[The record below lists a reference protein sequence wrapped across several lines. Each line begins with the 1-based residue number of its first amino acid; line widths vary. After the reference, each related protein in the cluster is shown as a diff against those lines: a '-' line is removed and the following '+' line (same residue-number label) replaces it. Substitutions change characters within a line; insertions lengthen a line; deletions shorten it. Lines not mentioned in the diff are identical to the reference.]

1 MKRLR
6 KQINETFFNPVIH
19 FLPLIVFMVVNDF
32 WDLKTAWVAT
42 LPVIFVLF
50 IYIFFFYRK
59 IVQWFVFSV
68 FVVFVVGS
76 VISFFPVEKL
86 PSRIGD
92 VALESA
98 VLIFFILSLIFR
110 KPVETMLNQR
120 KSKLPPM
127 VNNLNEM
134 FRMLWMLGAVI
145 FIYIHAYLLTA
156 SLQVSNLDY
165 TLKFIHDAYLVLF
178 LFVVF
183 YELIRVTLI
192 RVKLLREEWW
202 PILNE
207 KGKMIGSIH
216 NKTSLSDPTKYIHPI
231 IRVMLIEDNR
241 IFLQKRCQ
249 QDLVY
254 PGYWDTA
261 LSNHVKANETVE
273 QCISRTANER
283 YGIKEL
289 KPIFLSNYMHETDVE
304 YHYAFLFVACKL
316 PELEHNK
323 DYIDHAKWWTVQQIE
338 DNLSTDIFTEN
349 FLSEFELVKRSG
361 LLDTGRCDCECRLKE
376 TIQNSAFLS

>member
-1 MKRLR
+1 
-6 KQINETFFNPVIH
+6 
-19 FLPLIVFMVVNDF
+19 
-32 WDLKTAWVAT
+32 
-42 LPVIFVLF
+42 
-50 IYIFFFYRK
+50 
-59 IVQWFVFSV
+59 
-68 FVVFVVGS
+68 
-76 VISFFPVEKL
+76 
-86 PSRIGD
+86 
-92 VALESA
+92 
-98 VLIFFILSLIFR
+98 
-110 KPVETMLNQR
+110 
-120 KSKLPPM
+120 M

-145 FIYIHAYLLTA
+145 FVYIHIYLITA
-156 SLQVSNLDY
+156 SLPIPNLEY
-165 TLKFIHDAYLVLF
+165 TLQFIHDAYLVLF

-192 RVKLLREEWW
+192 RVKLFREEWW

-261 LSNHVKANETVE
+261 LSNHVKVNETVE

-283 YGIKEL
+283 YGIKDL
-289 KPIFLSNYMHETDVE
+289 KPIFLSNYMHETDFE

>member
-50 IYIFFFYRK
+50 LYIYFFYRK

-145 FIYIHAYLLTA
+145 FIYIHAYLVTA

-165 TLKFIHDAYLVLF
+165 TLRFIHDAYLVLF

-231 IRVMLIEDNR
+231 IRVMLIENNR
-241 IFLQKRCQ
+241 IFLQKRSQ

-261 LSNHVKANETVE
+261 LSNHVKVNETVE

-316 PELEHNK
+316 PDLEHNK
-323 DYIDHAKWWTVQQIE
+323 EYIDHAKWWTVQQIE
-338 DNLSTDIFTEN
+338 DNLTTDIFTDN

-361 LLDTGRCDCECRLKE
+361 LLESGKCECDCRLKE
-376 TIQNSAFLS
+376 AVLNGSF

>member
-42 LPVIFVLF
+42 LPVVFILF
-50 IYIFFFYRK
+50 LYIFFFYRK

-76 VISFFPVEKL
+76 FISFFPVEKL
-86 PSRIGD
+86 PFPIGD

-145 FIYIHAYLLTA
+145 FVYIHIYLITA
-156 SLQVSNLDY
+156 SLPIPNLEY
-165 TLKFIHDAYLVLF
+165 TLQFIHDAYLVLF

-261 LSNHVKANETVE
+261 LSNHVKVNETVE

-283 YGIKEL
+283 YGIKDL
-289 KPIFLSNYMHETDVE
+289 KPIFLSNYMHETDFE

-361 LLDTGRCDCECRLKE
+361 LLDTGRCDCECRLKK

>member
-50 IYIFFFYRK
+50 LYIYFFYRK

-110 KPVETMLNQR
+110 SYIEAMLNRR

-145 FIYIHAYLLTA
+145 FIYIHAYLVTA

-165 TLKFIHDAYLVLF
+165 TLRFIHDAYLVLF

-192 RVKLLREEWW
+192 RVKLFREEWW

-231 IRVMLIEDNR
+231 IRVMLIENNR
-241 IFLQKRCQ
+241 IFLQKRSQ

-261 LSNHVKANETVE
+261 LSNHVKVNETVE
-273 QCISRTANER
+273 QCVSRTANER

-316 PELEHNK
+316 PDLEHNK
-323 DYIDHAKWWTVQQIE
+323 EYIDHAKWWTVQQIE
-338 DNLSTDIFTEN
+338 DNLTTDIFTDN

-361 LLDTGRCDCECRLKE
+361 LLESGKCECDCRLKE
-376 TIQNSAFLS
+376 AVLNGSF

>member
-32 WDLKTAWVAT
+32 WDLKTAWIAT
-42 LPVIFVLF
+42 LPVIVILF
-50 IYIFFFYRK
+50 LYIYFFYRK

-110 KPVETMLNQR
+110 SYIEAMLNRR

-156 SLQVSNLDY
+156 SLQVSNLEY

-192 RVKLLREEWW
+192 RVKLFREEWW

-261 LSNHVKANETVE
+261 LSNHVKVNETVE

-283 YGIKEL
+283 YGIKDL
-289 KPIFLSNYMHETDVE
+289 KPIFLSNYMHETDFE

>member
-32 WDLKTAWVAT
+32 WDLKTAWIAT
-42 LPVIFVLF
+42 LPVIFILF
-50 IYIFFFYRK
+50 LYIYFFYRK

-145 FIYIHAYLLTA
+145 FIYIHAYLVTA

-165 TLKFIHDAYLVLF
+165 TLRFIHDAYLVLF

-192 RVKLLREEWW
+192 RVKLFREEWW

-231 IRVMLIEDNR
+231 IRVMLIENNR
-241 IFLQKRCQ
+241 IFLQKRSQ

-261 LSNHVKANETVE
+261 LSNHVKVNETVE

-316 PELEHNK
+316 PDLEHNK
-323 DYIDHAKWWTVQQIE
+323 EYIDHAKWWTVQQIE
-338 DNLSTDIFTEN
+338 DNLTTDIFTDN

-361 LLDTGRCDCECRLKE
+361 LLESGKCECDCRLKE
-376 TIQNSAFLS
+376 AVLNGSF

>member
-50 IYIFFFYRK
+50 LYIFFFYRK

-110 KPVETMLNQR
+110 SYIEAMLNRR

-145 FIYIHAYLLTA
+145 FIYIHAYLVTA

-192 RVKLLREEWW
+192 RVKLFREEWW

-231 IRVMLIEDNR
+231 IRVMLIENNR
-241 IFLQKRCQ
+241 IFLQKRSQ

-261 LSNHVKANETVE
+261 LSNHVKVNETVE

-316 PELEHNK
+316 PDLEHNK
-323 DYIDHAKWWTVQQIE
+323 EYIDHAKWWTVQQIE
-338 DNLSTDIFTEN
+338 DNLTTDIFTDN

-361 LLDTGRCDCECRLKE
+361 LLESGKCECDCRLKE
-376 TIQNSAFLS
+376 AVLNGSF

>member
-145 FIYIHAYLLTA
+145 FIYIHAYLVTA

-165 TLKFIHDAYLVLF
+165 TLRFIHDAYLVLF

-192 RVKLLREEWW
+192 RVKLFREEWW

-231 IRVMLIEDNR
+231 IRVMLIENNR

-261 LSNHVKANETVE
+261 LSNHVKVNETVE
-273 QCISRTANER
+273 QCVSRTANER

-316 PELEHNK
+316 PDLEHNK
-323 DYIDHAKWWTVQQIE
+323 EYIDHAKWWTVQQIE
-338 DNLSTDIFTEN
+338 DNLTTDIFTDN

-361 LLDTGRCDCECRLKE
+361 LLESGKCECDCRLKE
-376 TIQNSAFLS
+376 AVLNGSF

>member
-32 WDLKTAWVAT
+32 WDLKTAWIAT
-42 LPVIFVLF
+42 LPVIFILF
-50 IYIFFFYRK
+50 LYIYFFYRK

-110 KPVETMLNQR
+110 SCIEAMLNRR

-192 RVKLLREEWW
+192 RVKLFREEWW

-261 LSNHVKANETVE
+261 LSNHVKVNETVE

-283 YGIKEL
+283 YGIKDL
-289 KPIFLSNYMHETDVE
+289 KPIFLSNYMHETDFE

>member
-32 WDLKTAWVAT
+32 WDLKTAWIAT
-42 LPVIFVLF
+42 LPVIVILF
-50 IYIFFFYRK
+50 LYIYFFYRK

-110 KPVETMLNQR
+110 SYIEAMLNRR

-192 RVKLLREEWW
+192 RVKLFREEWW

-231 IRVMLIEDNR
+231 IRVMLIENNR

-261 LSNHVKANETVE
+261 LSNHVKVNETVE
-273 QCISRTANER
+273 QCVSRTANER

-316 PELEHNK
+316 PDLEHNK
-323 DYIDHAKWWTVQQIE
+323 EYIDHAKWWTVQQIE
-338 DNLSTDIFTEN
+338 DNLTTDIFTDN

-361 LLDTGRCDCECRLKE
+361 LLESGKCECDCRLKE
-376 TIQNSAFLS
+376 AVLNGSF

>member
-32 WDLKTAWVAT
+32 WDLKAAWVAT
-42 LPVIFVLF
+42 LPVVFILF
-50 IYIFFFYRK
+50 LYIFFFYRK

-76 VISFFPVEKL
+76 FISFFPVEKL
-86 PSRIGD
+86 PFPIGD

-110 KPVETMLNQR
+110 SYIEAMLNRR

-134 FRMLWMLGAVI
+134 FRMLWMFGAVI
-145 FIYIHAYLLTA
+145 FIYIHAYLLAA
-156 SLQVSNLDY
+156 SLQVSNLEY

-192 RVKLLREEWW
+192 RVKLFREEWW

-261 LSNHVKANETVE
+261 LSNHVKVNETVE

-283 YGIKEL
+283 YGIKDL
-289 KPIFLSNYMHETDVE
+289 KPIFLSNYMHETDFE

>member
-1 MKRLR
+1 
-6 KQINETFFNPVIH
+6 
-19 FLPLIVFMVVNDF
+19 
-32 WDLKTAWVAT
+32 
-42 LPVIFVLF
+42 
-50 IYIFFFYRK
+50 
-59 IVQWFVFSV
+59 
-68 FVVFVVGS
+68 
-76 VISFFPVEKL
+76 
-86 PSRIGD
+86 
-92 VALESA
+92 
-98 VLIFFILSLIFR
+98 
-110 KPVETMLNQR
+110 
-120 KSKLPPM
+120 M

-145 FIYIHAYLLTA
+145 FIYIHAYLLAA
-156 SLQVSNLDY
+156 SLQVSNLEY

-261 LSNHVKANETVE
+261 LSNHVKVNETVE

-283 YGIKEL
+283 YGIKDL
-289 KPIFLSNYMHETDVE
+289 KPIFLSNYMHETDFE

>member
-32 WDLKTAWVAT
+32 WDLKTAWLAT
-42 LPVIFVLF
+42 LPVIVILF
-50 IYIFFFYRK
+50 LYIYFLYRK

-76 VISFFPVEKL
+76 VISFLPVEKL
-86 PSRIGD
+86 PSRLGD
-92 VALESA
+92 VALESV

-110 KPVETMLNQR
+110 SYIEAMLNRR

-145 FIYIHAYLLTA
+145 FIYIHAYLIAA

-192 RVKLLREEWW
+192 RVKLFREEWW

-231 IRVMLIEDNR
+231 IRVMLIENNR
-241 IFLQKRCQ
+241 IFLQKRSQ

-261 LSNHVKANETVE
+261 LSNHVKVNETVE

-316 PELEHNK
+316 PDLEHNK
-323 DYIDHAKWWTVQQIE
+323 EYIDHAKWWTVQQIE
-338 DNLSTDIFTEN
+338 DNLTTDIFTDN

-361 LLDTGRCDCECRLKE
+361 LLESGKCECDCRLKE
-376 TIQNSAFLS
+376 AVLNGSF

>member
-42 LPVIFVLF
+42 LPVVFILF
-50 IYIFFFYRK
+50 LYIFFFYRK

-76 VISFFPVEKL
+76 FISFFPVEKL
-86 PSRIGD
+86 PFPIGD

-110 KPVETMLNQR
+110 SYIEAMLNRR

-134 FRMLWMLGAVI
+134 FRMLWMFGAVI
-145 FIYIHAYLLTA
+145 FIYIHAYLLAA
-156 SLQVSNLDY
+156 SLQLSNLEY

-192 RVKLLREEWW
+192 RVKLFREEWW

-261 LSNHVKANETVE
+261 LSNHVKVNETVE

-283 YGIKEL
+283 YGIKDL
-289 KPIFLSNYMHETDVE
+289 KPIFLSNYMHETDFE

>member
-19 FLPLIVFMVVNDF
+19 FLTLIVFMVVNDF

-42 LPVIFVLF
+42 LPVVFILF
-50 IYIFFFYRK
+50 LYIFFFYRK
-59 IVQWFVFSV
+59 IVEWFVFSV

-76 VISFFPVEKL
+76 CISFFPVEKL
-86 PSRIGD
+86 PFPIGD

-110 KPVETMLNQR
+110 SYIEAMLNRR

-145 FIYIHAYLLTA
+145 FIYIHAYLIAA

-192 RVKLLREEWW
+192 RVKLFREEWW

-231 IRVMLIEDNR
+231 IRVMLIENNR

-261 LSNHVKANETVE
+261 LSNHVKVNETVE

-283 YGIKEL
+283 YGIKDL
-289 KPIFLSNYMHETDVE
+289 KPIFLSNYMHETDFE

>member
-50 IYIFFFYRK
+50 LYIFFFYRK

-110 KPVETMLNQR
+110 SYIEAMLNRR

-145 FIYIHAYLLTA
+145 FIYIHAYLIAA

-192 RVKLLREEWW
+192 RVKLFREEWW

-231 IRVMLIEDNR
+231 IRVMLIENNR
-241 IFLQKRCQ
+241 IFLQKRSQ

-261 LSNHVKANETVE
+261 LSNHVKVNETVE

-316 PELEHNK
+316 PDLEHNK
-323 DYIDHAKWWTVQQIE
+323 EYIDHAKWWTVQQIE
-338 DNLSTDIFTEN
+338 DNLTTDIFTDN

-361 LLDTGRCDCECRLKE
+361 LLESGKCECDCRLKE
-376 TIQNSAFLS
+376 AVLNGSF

>member
-50 IYIFFFYRK
+50 LYIYFFYRK

-110 KPVETMLNQR
+110 SYIEAMLNRR

-145 FIYIHAYLLTA
+145 FIYIHAYLVTA

-192 RVKLLREEWW
+192 RVKLFREEWW

-231 IRVMLIEDNR
+231 IRVMLIENNR

-261 LSNHVKANETVE
+261 LSNHVKVNETVE

-316 PELEHNK
+316 PDLEHNK
-323 DYIDHAKWWTVQQIE
+323 EYIDHAKWWTVQQIE
-338 DNLSTDIFTEN
+338 DNLTTDIFTDN

-361 LLDTGRCDCECRLKE
+361 LLESGKCECDCRLKE
-376 TIQNSAFLS
+376 AVLNGSF

>member
-32 WDLKTAWVAT
+32 WDLKAAWVAT
-42 LPVIFVLF
+42 LPVVFILF
-50 IYIFFFYRK
+50 LYIFFFYRK
-59 IVQWFVFSV
+59 IVEWFVFSV

-76 VISFFPVEKL
+76 FISFFPVEKL
-86 PSRIGD
+86 PFPIGD

-110 KPVETMLNQR
+110 SYIEAMLNRR

-134 FRMLWMLGAVI
+134 FRMLWMFGAVI
-145 FIYIHAYLLTA
+145 FIYIHAYLLAA
-156 SLQVSNLDY
+156 SLQVSNLEY

-192 RVKLLREEWW
+192 RVKLFREEWW

-261 LSNHVKANETVE
+261 LSNHVKVNETVE

-283 YGIKEL
+283 YGIKDL
-289 KPIFLSNYMHETDVE
+289 KPIFLSNYMHETDFE

>member
-50 IYIFFFYRK
+50 LYIYFFYRK

-76 VISFFPVEKL
+76 FISFFPVEKL
-86 PSRIGD
+86 PFPIGD

-145 FIYIHAYLLTA
+145 FIYIHAYLVTA

-165 TLKFIHDAYLVLF
+165 TLRFIHDAYLVLF

-192 RVKLLREEWW
+192 RVKLFREEWW

-231 IRVMLIEDNR
+231 IRVMLIENNR
-241 IFLQKRCQ
+241 IFLQKRSQ

-261 LSNHVKANETVE
+261 LSNHVKVNETVE

-316 PELEHNK
+316 PDLEHNK
-323 DYIDHAKWWTVQQIE
+323 EYIDHAKWWTVQQIE
-338 DNLSTDIFTEN
+338 DNLTTDIFTDN

-361 LLDTGRCDCECRLKE
+361 LLESGKCECDCRLKE
-376 TIQNSAFLS
+376 AVLNGSF

>member
-50 IYIFFFYRK
+50 LYIYFFYRK

-145 FIYIHAYLLTA
+145 FIYIHAYLVTA

-165 TLKFIHDAYLVLF
+165 TLRFIHDAYLVLF

-192 RVKLLREEWW
+192 RVKLFREEWW

-231 IRVMLIEDNR
+231 IRVMLIENNR
-241 IFLQKRCQ
+241 IFLQKRSQ

-261 LSNHVKANETVE
+261 LSNHVKVNETVE

-316 PELEHNK
+316 PDLEHNK
-323 DYIDHAKWWTVQQIE
+323 EYIDHAKWWTVQQIE
-338 DNLSTDIFTEN
+338 DNLTTDIFTDN

-361 LLDTGRCDCECRLKE
+361 LLESGKCECDCRLKE
-376 TIQNSAFLS
+376 AVLNGSF

>member
-19 FLPLIVFMVVNDF
+19 FLPLIVFLVVNDF

-42 LPVIFVLF
+42 LPVVFILF
-50 IYIFFFYRK
+50 LYIFFFYRK

-76 VISFFPVEKL
+76 FISFFPVEKL
-86 PSRIGD
+86 PFPIGD

-110 KPVETMLNQR
+110 SYIEAMLNRR

-145 FIYIHAYLLTA
+145 FIYIHAYLLAA
-156 SLQVSNLDY
+156 SLQVSNLEY

-261 LSNHVKANETVE
+261 LSNHVKVNETVE

-283 YGIKEL
+283 YGIKDL
-289 KPIFLSNYMHETDVE
+289 KPIFLSNYMHETDFE

>member
-32 WDLKTAWVAT
+32 WDLKAAWVAT
-42 LPVIFVLF
+42 LPVVFILF
-50 IYIFFFYRK
+50 LYIFFFYRK

-76 VISFFPVEKL
+76 FISFFPVEKL
-86 PSRIGD
+86 PFPIGD

-110 KPVETMLNQR
+110 SYIEAMLNRR

-134 FRMLWMLGAVI
+134 FRMLWMFGAVI
-145 FIYIHAYLLTA
+145 FIYIHAYLLAA
-156 SLQVSNLDY
+156 SLQVSNLEY

-261 LSNHVKANETVE
+261 LSNHVKVNETVE

-283 YGIKEL
+283 YGIKDL
-289 KPIFLSNYMHETDVE
+289 KPIFLSNYMHETDFE

>member
-50 IYIFFFYRK
+50 LYIYFFYRK
-59 IVQWFVFSV
+59 IVQWFAFSV

-145 FIYIHAYLLTA
+145 FIYIHAYLVTA

-192 RVKLLREEWW
+192 RVKLFREEWW

-231 IRVMLIEDNR
+231 IRVMLIENNR
-241 IFLQKRCQ
+241 IFLQKRSQ

-261 LSNHVKANETVE
+261 LSNHVKVNETVE

-316 PELEHNK
+316 PDLEHNK
-323 DYIDHAKWWTVQQIE
+323 EYIDHAKWWTVQQIE
-338 DNLSTDIFTEN
+338 DNLTTDIFTDN

-361 LLDTGRCDCECRLKE
+361 LLESGKCECDCRLKE
-376 TIQNSAFLS
+376 AVLNGSF

>member
-42 LPVIFVLF
+42 LPVVFILF
-50 IYIFFFYRK
+50 LYIFFFYRK
-59 IVQWFVFSV
+59 IVEWFLFSAS
-68 FVVFVVGS
+68 VVFVVGAA
-76 VISFFPVEKL
+76 ITFLPVHKL
-86 PSRIGD
+86 HPLVAE

-98 VLIFFILSLIFR
+98 VLLFFIFSLVFR
-110 KPVETMLNQR
+110 RSIESVLNKR

-145 FIYIHAYLLTA
+145 FVYIHIYLITA
-156 SLQVSNLDY
+156 SLPIPNLEY
-165 TLKFIHDAYLVLF
+165 TLQFIHDAYLVLF

-192 RVKLLREEWW
+192 RVKLFREEWW

-261 LSNHVKANETVE
+261 LSNHVKVNETVE

-283 YGIKEL
+283 YGIKDL
-289 KPIFLSNYMHETDVE
+289 KPIFLSNYMHETDFE

>member
-32 WDLKTAWVAT
+32 WDLKTAWIAT
-42 LPVIFVLF
+42 LPVIFILF
-50 IYIFFFYRK
+50 LYIYFFYRK

-86 PSRIGD
+86 PSHIGD

-110 KPVETMLNQR
+110 SYIEAMLNRR

-192 RVKLLREEWW
+192 RVKLFREEWW

-261 LSNHVKANETVE
+261 LSNHVKVNETVE

-283 YGIKEL
+283 YGIKDL
-289 KPIFLSNYMHETDVE
+289 KPIFLSNYMHETDFE

>member
-50 IYIFFFYRK
+50 LYIYFFYRK
-59 IVQWFVFSV
+59 IVQWFAFSV

-145 FIYIHAYLLTA
+145 FIYIHAYLVTA

-165 TLKFIHDAYLVLF
+165 TLRFIHDAYLVLF

-192 RVKLLREEWW
+192 RVKLFREEWW

-231 IRVMLIEDNR
+231 IRVMLIENNR
-241 IFLQKRCQ
+241 IFLQKRSQ

-261 LSNHVKANETVE
+261 LSNHVKVNETVE
-273 QCISRTANER
+273 QCVSRTANER

-316 PELEHNK
+316 PDLEHNK
-323 DYIDHAKWWTVQQIE
+323 EYIDHAKWWTVKQIE
-338 DNLSTDIFTEN
+338 DNLTTDIFTDN

-361 LLDTGRCDCECRLKE
+361 LLESGKCEYDCRLKE
-376 TIQNSAFLS
+376 AVLNGSF

>member
-42 LPVIFVLF
+42 LPVVFILF
-50 IYIFFFYRK
+50 LYIFFFYRK

-76 VISFFPVEKL
+76 FISFFPVEKL
-86 PSRIGD
+86 PFPIGD

-110 KPVETMLNQR
+110 SYIEAMLNRR

-145 FIYIHAYLLTA
+145 FVYIHIYLITA
-156 SLQVSNLDY
+156 SLPIPNLEY
-165 TLKFIHDAYLVLF
+165 TLQFIHDAYLVLF

-261 LSNHVKANETVE
+261 LSNHVKVNETVE

-283 YGIKEL
+283 YGIKDL
-289 KPIFLSNYMHETDVE
+289 KPIFLSNYMHETDFE

>member
-145 FIYIHAYLLTA
+145 FIYIHAYLVTA

-165 TLKFIHDAYLVLF
+165 TLRFIHDAYLVLF

-192 RVKLLREEWW
+192 RVKLFREEWW

-231 IRVMLIEDNR
+231 IRVMLIENNR
-241 IFLQKRCQ
+241 IFLQKRSQ

-261 LSNHVKANETVE
+261 LSNHVKVNETVE

-316 PELEHNK
+316 PDLEHNK
-323 DYIDHAKWWTVQQIE
+323 EYIDHAKWWTVQQIE
-338 DNLSTDIFTEN
+338 DNLTTDIFTDN

-361 LLDTGRCDCECRLKE
+361 LLESGKCECDCRLKE
-376 TIQNSAFLS
+376 AVLNGSF